1 MVGQDA
7 KGGERHRDAF
17 EVRLVELGGG
27 PSSYGA
33 WQLLGWLYHC
43 VDGSTEEGLV
53 GEGRRRS
60 MWSVLSLEASRT
72 SREMGGRQLDEGTS
86 SSRESLDT
94 DSGGGRRERRD
105 AGTHPFGV

>member
-7 KGGERHRDAF
+7 RGGERRRDAF
-17 EVRLVELGGG
+17 EVRWVEPGGG

-33 WQLLGWLYHC
+33 WQLLRWLYRC

-60 MWSVLSLEASRT
+60 TWSVLSLEASRT
-72 SREMGGRQLDEGTS
+72 PREMGRRQPDEGTS

-94 DSGGGRRERRD
+94 D
-105 AGTHPFGV
+105 